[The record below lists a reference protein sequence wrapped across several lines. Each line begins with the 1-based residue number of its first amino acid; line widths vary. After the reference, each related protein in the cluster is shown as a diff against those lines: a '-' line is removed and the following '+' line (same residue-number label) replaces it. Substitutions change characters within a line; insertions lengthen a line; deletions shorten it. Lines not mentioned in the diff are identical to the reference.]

1 MSEYE
6 IEKGERDALIERVRS
21 LGAEVLE
28 DWNEPEGARFIGTFD
43 RNVITLFPKYDRHFA
58 MYFTVAHLYG
68 HLTQM
73 LRPTP
78 EMMRGI
84 DLSGPHR
91 SFDNGEVQAVYDYE
105 HQAAMVG
112 RRLIAELGP
121 VRRDLDRQYARMFL
135 ADFHYLI
142 HTLETGEQG
151 AECFERFLR
160 REPVPF
166 RLIEPDPRPLI
177 NVASLANTAPGGVT
191 VL

>member
-1 MSEYE
+1 
-6 IEKGERDALIERVRS
+6 
-21 LGAEVLE
+21 
-28 DWNEPEGARFIGTFD
+28 
-43 RNVITLFPKYDRHFA
+43 

-78 EMMRGI
+78 DMMRGI

-91 SFDNGEVQAVYDYE
+91 KFDNSEVQAVYDYE

-112 RRLIAELGP
+112 RRLVGELGP
-121 VRRDLDRQYARMFL
+121 VRRELDRQYTRLFL

-151 AECFERFLR
+151 VECFETFLR

-177 NVASLANTAPGGVT
+177 NVAGLANTAPGGVT